1 MTIWIVLAG
10 ILLLFW
16 LLGRIRVKAAAS
28 YSQTGFFLNV
38 KIGPKVIPIVPSAQ
52 KAKGKKPKKTKQQPE
67 EMPES
72 SKPKKGIND
81 TVSTILRYL
90 PLVGEAAGRLKR
102 KIRIDNIDLHVIW
115 GASDPADA
123 AKGYGMAN
131 AVMGILWPAV
141 EHNFRVKEYDLSV
154 DVDYE
159 LEKPE
164 VSTDVRVSITVGQ
177 ILSLL
182 VVLGVK
188 ALKIYLGG
196 RREKSENNE
205 NKKAVQA

>member
-131 AVMGILWPAV
+131 TVMGILWPAV